1 MDLQTLV
8 FSHAEGV
15 ATLTLNRPQR
25 LNAMNR
31 VMLEEIQSVLDEV
44 EKNDAIRA
52 LVVTGAGTAFSSGF
66 DLKEQMEAR
75 PEGTATW
82 HTILKRD
89 FDATVRFWN
98 MPKPTI
104 AAVHG
109 HCLAGACELA
119 LCCDIT
125 ICSQDAVF
133 GEPELKF
140 GAGIVTMILP
150 WIAGPKQAK
159 EIIFMGRD
167 SIPADEALRLG
178 LVNKVVPNG
187 EDVNTALAMARHIA
201 AVDPELMRQT
211 KLAINRSCE
220 IMGMRA
226 ALQASLDIDLQIE
239 SAGSPDKRQFM
250 DIARKDGLRAA
261 IAWRDA
267 RFPHDSKQ

>member
-1 MDLQTLV
+1 MDLQTLL
-8 FSHAEGV
+8 FSHADGV
-15 ATLTLNRPQR
+15 AILTLNRPQR
-25 LNAMNR
+25 LNALNR
-31 VMLEEIQSVLDEV
+31 AMLEEIQTVLDEV
-44 EKNDAIRA
+44 ENNDAIRV
-52 LVVTGAGTAFSSGF
+52 LVVTGSGSAFSSGF
-66 DLKEQMEAR
+66 DLKEQMEVR
-75 PEGTATW
+75 PAGTAAW
-82 HTILKRD
+82 SAILKRD

-98 MPKPTI
+98 IPKPTI

-125 ICSQDAVF
+125 ICAEDAVF

-178 LVNKVVPNG
+178 LVNKVVPKG
-187 EDVNTALAMARHIA
+187 EDLNTALAMARHIA

-211 KLAINRSCE
+211 KLAINRSLD
-220 IMGMRA
+220 IMGMRE
-226 ALQASLDIDLQIE
+226 ALQASLDIDLHIE
-239 SAGSPDKRQFM
+239 SAGSPDKKTFM
-250 DIARKDGLRAA
+250 DIARKEGLRAA

-267 RFPHDSKQ
+267 RFPASSK

>member
-1 MDLQTLV
+1 MNLQTLL
-8 FSHAEGV
+8 FSHTDGV

-31 VMLEEIQSVLDEV
+31 VMLGEIQTVLDEV
-44 EKNDAIRA
+44 DGNDAIRV
-52 LVVTGAGTAFSSGF
+52 LVVTGAGSAFSSGF

-82 HTILKRD
+82 RAVLKRD

-98 MPKPTI
+98 MRKPTI

-125 ICSQDAVF
+125 VCSEDAVF

-178 LVNKVVPNG
+178 LVNRVVPKG
-187 EDVNTALAMARHIA
+187 EDLNTALAMARHIA
-201 AVDPELMRQT
+201 AVDPELMQQT
-211 KLAINRSCE
+211 KRAINRTCE
-220 IMGMRA
+220 IMGMRE
-226 ALQASLDIDLQIE
+226 ALQASVDIDLHIE
-239 SAGSPDKRQFM
+239 SEGNPDKKTFM
-250 DIARKDGLRAA
+250 DIARKEGLRAA
-261 IAWRDA
+261 IAWRDG
-267 RFPHDSKQ
+267 RFPGTSK